1 MVIGGM
7 DSAGRLV
14 RWRSGT
20 TAAPST
26 AHSTIIRAS
35 VGVCIGSRSR
45 VMHRS
50 KAPSIVTLF
59 PLLSGECKRMSLDDS
74 PEPPG
79 SPRKVPMRVP
89 ENPVLSPV
97 RAGLSFVRVGLPA
110 TISRDWTGT
119 LMIYIAVFVAGMI
132 MTIAVL
138 SLLAASI
145 RYALDHDEPGQR
157 A

>member
-1 MVIGGM
+1 MA
-7 DSAGRLV
+7 SARAGPRVAKELLARREMRQRPQQPDCDDCADRTV
-14 RWRSGT
+14 CG
-20 TAAPST
+20 APQDN
-26 AHSTIIRAS
+26 A
-35 VGVCIGSRSR
+35 
-45 VMHRS
+45 
-50 KAPSIVTLF
+50 
-59 PLLSGECKRMSLDDS
+59 D
-74 PEPPG
+74 EPWL
-79 SPRKVPMRVP
+79 PRKVPMRVP

-145 RYALDHDEPGQR
+145 RYALDHDRPH
-157 A
+157 

>member
-1 MVIGGM
+1 
-7 DSAGRLV
+7 
-14 RWRSGT
+14 
-20 TAAPST
+20 
-26 AHSTIIRAS
+26 
-35 VGVCIGSRSR
+35 
-45 VMHRS
+45 
-50 KAPSIVTLF
+50 
-59 PLLSGECKRMSLDDS
+59 
-74 PEPPG
+74 
-79 SPRKVPMRVP
+79 MRVP

-145 RYALDHDEPGQR
+145 RYALDHDRPH
-157 A
+157 